1 MYNVLWLNH
10 GLKLQ
15 EGNSKSAFLQNLKE
29 KVRQELHISIQTCVT
44 GKDFIWLAENGL
56 EGKKK
61 WDAFVIDA
69 YGNMSE
75 EGISSEIVTR
85 IIDKCK
91 DVIEENNTVL
101 FCFTE
106 NEIVSEA
113 VIKVLEQSGFN
124 RNAQNNSAFYK
135 IDFHSVEESM
145 RVFDDLVEVLDEH
158 GKLFKKHPRIK
169 QIYDIIDSVDGKKA
183 ILDLLKWKENENMVV
198 EFEGGM
204 REVID
209 SIEKNL
215 SSLGFF
221 ANGGPGS
228 FYIYIDGHKKID
240 KTKQAW
246 KDGWMKD
253 RKDYLNTDC
262 RSKWESTAMS
272 FLGTFT
278 NVYKHANIF
287 MKPKANMDEKDRLYY
302 ECYREMIFRSFEI
315 FSNWYIEFLAKYEAN
330 GKNMKLFFNNLDVI
344 DRENSN
350 IEDKEQKDGEVKQL
364 EKNDNKQRIK
374 GFITASH
381 KKDYWGVT
389 SEEGKFIKLDY
400 QEKSDWKGGEK
411 VLFTLDGRYAIHVE
425 LMETN

>member
-1 MYNVLWLNH
+1 MYNVLWLNQ

-15 EGNSKSAFLQNLKE
+15 EGNSKSTFLQNLKE
-29 KVRQELHISIQTCVT
+29 KVRQEFHISIQACVT
-44 GKDFIWLAENGL
+44 GKDFIWLSKNGL
-56 EGKKK
+56 DGKGK

-75 EGISSEIVTR
+75 EGGSREIVTG

-91 DVIEENNTVL
+91 VVVEENNTVL
-101 FCFTE
+101 FCLTE
-106 NEIVSEA
+106 NDINSEA
-113 VIKVLEQSGFN
+113 VIKVLEQTGFN
-124 RNAQNNSAFYK
+124 RNNQNNNFYYN
-135 IDFHSVEESM
+135 IDFQNVEKSM
-145 RVFDDLVEVLDEH
+145 LVFFDLVTVLDEH
-158 GKLFKKHPRIK
+158 GKLFKKYPKIK
-169 QIYDIIDSVDGKKA
+169 QIYDRIDSVKGKNA
-183 ILDLLKWKENENMVV
+183 ILDLLKWKENKIIDVD
-198 EFEGGM
+198 FESGM

-228 FYIYIDGHKKID
+228 FYIYIDGSKKID

-272 FLGTFT
+272 FLGAFT
-278 NVYKHANIF
+278 NVYKHGNHF
-287 MKPKANMDEKDRLYY
+287 LKPEANMDEKGRLYY

-315 FSNWYIEFLAKYEAN
+315 FSNWYVDFIAKYEAN
-330 GKNMKLFFNNLDVI
+330 GKNMERFFNNLDVI
-344 DRENSN
+344 DREDS
-350 IEDKEQKDGEVKQL
+350 IVEDKEQKDGEVKQL
-364 EKNDNKQRIK
+364 EKNDNEQRIK
-374 GFITASH
+374 GFITASY
-381 KKDYWGVT
+381 KKDYWGVK
-389 SEEGKFIKLDY
+389 SEEGKFIKLGY
-400 QEKSDWKGGEK
+400 QEKTDWEGGEE
-411 VLFTLDGRYAIHVE
+411 VLFTLDGRYAIHVK